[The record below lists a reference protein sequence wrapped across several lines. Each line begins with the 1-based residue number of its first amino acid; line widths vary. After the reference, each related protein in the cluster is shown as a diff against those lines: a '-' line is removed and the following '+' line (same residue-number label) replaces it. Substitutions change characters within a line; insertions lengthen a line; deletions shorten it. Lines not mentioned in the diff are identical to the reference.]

1 MSVCFVSCFETGSG
15 CVTIARLDLAVGP
28 GWLHPAVMHLPT
40 PESLGIVSCAARS
53 TQHLLTPTAMGLC
66 IISLSSVICAVN
78 ISLELIIVG
87 CFPWFLEESFIL

>member
-1 MSVCFVSCFETGSG
+1 MASLS
-15 CVTIARLDLAVGP
+15 LAVGP
-28 GWLHPAVMHLPT
+28 GWPHTRVMHPPI
-40 PESLGIVSCAARS
+40 PESIGIVACAACS
-53 TQHLLTPTAMGLC
+53 TQHLLTPTETCLC